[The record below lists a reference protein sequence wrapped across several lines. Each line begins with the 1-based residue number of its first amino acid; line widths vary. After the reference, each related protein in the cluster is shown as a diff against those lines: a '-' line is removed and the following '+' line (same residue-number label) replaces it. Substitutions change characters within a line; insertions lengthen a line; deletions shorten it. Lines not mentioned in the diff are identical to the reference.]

1 MNKWIYNKEV
11 MIDYMQIFQ
20 NELEENYGKENAKEF
35 IELLKEFSILIDIK
49 FESKIKEQIE
59 NIKEKVEKELEKMQ
73 DSESFVEQITK
84 EKRKLTKKIKQIDET
99 LNNKNLLEK
108 EYEIRNEVLPLEEKI
123 FSMRILSNL
132 MVKERAEVLR
142 KIEKLNE
149 LLKPKKYVE
158 YKKKLEEKEKYLK
171 LLELEDIDSN
181 IKKMKLKMQK
191 IFLKCFEEK
200 IEKCDSKSK
209 IMDLIYEFRYY
220 MFIPYDYERNIY
232 ETKDLQKEIIATGKK
247 LLEKSHK
254 LKVIERFSKQED
266 IDYTL
271 LKYIFQTRSINIEEV
286 EIKLIREKDKY
297 FIQVFDGNGAGEK
310 IEMKNPENVN
320 KKELAIRFNKKV
332 KAFY

>member
-1 MNKWIYNKEV
+1 
-11 MIDYMQIFQ
+11 
-20 NELEENYGKENAKEF
+20 
-35 IELLKEFSILIDIK
+35 
-49 FESKIKEQIE
+49 
-59 NIKEKVEKELEKMQ
+59 
-73 DSESFVEQITK
+73 
-84 EKRKLTKKIKQIDET
+84 
-99 LNNKNLLEK
+99 
-108 EYEIRNEVLPLEEKI
+108 
-123 FSMRILSNL
+123 
-132 MVKERAEVLR
+132 
-142 KIEKLNE
+142 
-149 LLKPKKYVE
+149 
-158 YKKKLEEKEKYLK
+158 
-171 LLELEDIDSN
+171 
-181 IKKMKLKMQK
+181 MKLKLQK

-220 MFIPYDYERNIY
+220 MFIPYDYEKSIY
-232 ETKDLQKEIIATGKK
+232 ETRELQKEIIATGKK

-297 FIQVFDGNGAGEK
+297 FIQVFDGNGTGEK

>member
-11 MIDYMQIFQ
+11 MIDYLQLFQ
-20 NELEENYGKENAKEF
+20 NKLEENYGKGNANEF
-35 IELLKEFSILIDIK
+35 LELLKDFSILIDIE
-49 FESKIKEQIE
+49 FEPKIKKQIE
-59 NIKEKVEKELEKMQ
+59 KIKVKVEKELEKMQ
-73 DSESFVEQITK
+73 DSESFVEQITD
-84 EKRKLTKKIKQIDET
+84 EKRSLTKKIKQIDET
-99 LNNKNLLEK
+99 LNNKNLLEE
-108 EYEIRNEVLPLEEKI
+108 EYERRNELLPLDEKI

-132 MVKERAEVLR
+132 MVKERKECLR
-142 KIEKLNE
+142 KIDKLNE
-149 LLKPKKYVE
+149 LLKPRKYVE
-158 YKKKLEEKEKYLK
+158 YKKKLEEKERYLK
-171 LLELEDIDSN
+171 LLDLEDISLN
-181 IKKMKLKMQK
+181 IKKMKLKLQK

-209 IMDLIYEFRYY
+209 LMDLIYEFRYY
-220 MFIPYDYERNIY
+220 MFIPYDYEKSIY
-232 ETKDLQKEIIATGKK
+232 ETRELQKEIIATGKK

-297 FIQVFDGNGAGEK
+297 FIQVFDGNGTGEK